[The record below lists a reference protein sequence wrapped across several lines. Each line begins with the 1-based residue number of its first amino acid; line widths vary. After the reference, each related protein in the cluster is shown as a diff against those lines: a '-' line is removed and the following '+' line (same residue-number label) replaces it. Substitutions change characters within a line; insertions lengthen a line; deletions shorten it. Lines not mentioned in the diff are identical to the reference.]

1 MLCAPLLTFSGFA
14 VYFCCFASPASK
26 SWTPFEVA
34 GREETCPLLPPP
46 SGRQCLEKRHLLNS
60 SSTVHRLQ
68 GLLLKTDFFLFR
80 LHSVA
85 SFFVSVFP
93 SFLFVSF
100 FVCFSPLFL
109 SLSLVHFLS
118 VVKTVSCFTAA
129 SCFVSVHLLADRWW
143 LLYLAERCRG
153 DGHGGRALVEWWSPV
168 VYISL
173 HLNCDRWW

>member
-1 MLCAPLLTFSGFA
+1 MSLCVWMRCAPLLTFSGFA
-14 VYFCCFASPASK
+14 VYFCCFASPASR

-93 SFLFVSF
+93 SFYLSPSSF
-100 FVCFSPLFL
+100 AFLL
-109 SLSLVHFLS
+109 SLSLSLSLPLVHFLS
-118 VVKTVSCFTAA
+118 VVKTVS
-129 SCFVSVHLLADRWW
+129 FVSQRPVALFRFICSLIDGGCFIWQSAVEAMAMVVVHWSS
-143 LLYLAERCRG
+143 
-153 DGHGGRALVEWWSPV
+153 GGRQ
-168 VYISL
+168 
-173 HLNCDRWW
+173 